1 MNYFVAQFG
10 AEETKLVI
18 IDKHKKVIDSS
29 FATLDDNNYVKQ
41 LADSLIEL
49 AHKNDL
55 YHDDLNGIGL
65 IINDIKQ
72 INYFDNEA
80 LINDLESTFNFKA
93 ILEDNY
99 DALIDNIVK

>member
-18 IDKHKKVIDSS
+18 IDKHKKVIDSTK
-29 FATLDDNNYVKQ
+29 AALDNDNYVKQ

-49 AHKNDL
+49 AHKNEL
-55 YHDDLNGIGL
+55 YHDDLNGVGL

-72 INYFDNEA
+72 INYTDQET

>member
-29 FATLDDNNYVKQ
+29 SATLDDNNYVKQ

-72 INYFDNEA
+72 INYFDNKT

>member
-29 FATLDDNNYVKQ
+29 SATLDDNNYVKQ

-72 INYFDNEA
+72 INYFDNKT
-80 LINDLESTFNFKA
+80 LINDLEFTFNFKA

>member
-72 INYFDNEA
+72 INYFDNKT